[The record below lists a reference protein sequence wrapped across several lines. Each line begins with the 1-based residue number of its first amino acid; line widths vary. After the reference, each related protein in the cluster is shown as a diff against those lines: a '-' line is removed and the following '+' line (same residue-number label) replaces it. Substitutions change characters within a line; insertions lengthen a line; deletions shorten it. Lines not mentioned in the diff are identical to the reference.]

1 MTTPALPRRSPRRVD
16 RRTLRTDLRH
26 LMFDAVLA
34 LAVTALLFALLY
46 WRIDTGTSQTLNVMP
61 ELDDAR
67 VYWLY
72 WACQAFG
79 WSALLWAWISVVF
92 GLARSMVPLRS
103 SPFSHAQVERWHR
116 VTSITTMLLML
127 AHALAFFAE
136 KVRANDDGLGPVPR
150 FLTALA
156 DTFVPGHY
164 SSGTGEVAILIGLIA
179 LYLAIPLG
187 LSFYVRSWTGSRLW
201 RALHRFVI
209 VVYVLSVWHTLLYGT
224 NVWFEGW
231 FRTLVWALQLPIALL
246 FLARLLRP
254 LRREEHPSL
263 WSVAQETRPG
273 VIARS
278 AGRVLT
284 AAGVVVLLL
293 ATVTG
298 RDGGRTPDEEVGD
311 MLVTQ
316 PMIWGGLAVL
326 LTVMGAVAL
335 ARWRPLQAP
344 TTPAE

>member
-1 MTTPALPRRSPRRVD
+1 MTSPSLSRKSHRRVD

-26 LMFDAVLA
+26 LVFDAALA
-34 LAVTALLFALLY
+34 LAVTASIFALLY
-46 WRIDTGTSQTLNVMP
+46 WRVETSASQTLDVMP

-79 WSALLWAWISVVF
+79 WSALLWAWVSVVF

-103 SPFSHAQVERWHR
+103 SPFSHAQIERWHR

-187 LSFYVRSWTGSRLW
+187 LSFYVRSWTGSRFW
-201 RALHRFVI
+201 RVLHRFVI
-209 VVYVLSVWHTLLYGT
+209 MVYVLSVWHTLLYGT
-224 NVWFEGW
+224 NVWFDGW
-231 FRTLVWALQLPIALL
+231 FRTLVWALQLPVALL

-254 LRREEHPSL
+254 LRQDERLPL
-263 WSVAQETRPG
+263 RRVAKDPGPG
-273 VIARS
+273 VLVRL

-298 RDGGRTPDEEVGD
+298 RDGGRTPGEEPGD
-311 MLVTQ
+311 MLVPQ
-316 PMIWGGLAVL
+316 PMVWGGLAVL
-326 LTVMGAVAL
+326 STVMGAVAL
-335 ARWRPLQAP
+335 ARWPRRPVPSTQVV
-344 TTPAE
+344 